1 MFAVH
6 ARDCVCICF
15 FWIAPVFLTADNLGT
30 PVLRNPP
37 LSLEGRRNE
46 NGHKMACETSS
57 WKVGGF
63 FFFSS
68 ENQGDKR
75 RAPFGNLEAFPFAE
89 QPKSKQTPTLTSKY
103 KHKNILPECGDIIRI
118 NNKNKIIQKEQ
129 MIRIKR
135 IAQSHRPIINF
146 VKKTSGSEK
155 CLYLLSYF
163 K

>member
-1 MFAVH
+1 MRTGTKWL
-6 ARDCVCICF
+6 ARHLAGKLVD
-15 FWIAPVFLTADNLGT
+15 
-30 PVLRNPP
+30 
-37 LSLEGRRNE
+37 
-46 NGHKMACETSS
+46 
-57 WKVGGF
+57 

-118 NNKNKIIQKEQ
+118 NNKNEIIQKEQ

-146 VKKTSGSEK
+146 VKKRVGPK
-155 CLYLLSYF
+155 NVYIC
-163 K
+163 